1 MKRILL
7 IATLLLTPAIS
18 NADAWVNGYTRS
30 NGTYV
35 DGHYRSSPNSSRFDN
50 YSSQGNTNI
59 YTGTK
64 GSQRNEFSNFPTY
77 NTGRSHRR
85 SNNPW
90 GSK

>member
-1 MKRILL
+1 MKKTLL
-7 IATLLLTPAIS
+7 IATLLLLPTIS
-18 NADAWVNGYTRS
+18 NADTWVDGYTRS

-35 DGHYRSSPNSSRFDN
+35 GGHHRSSPNSSRFDN

-64 GSQRNEFSNFPTY
+64 GSQRNEFSSSPTY
-77 NTGRSHRR
+77 NKGRSHQR

-90 GSK
+90 GQ